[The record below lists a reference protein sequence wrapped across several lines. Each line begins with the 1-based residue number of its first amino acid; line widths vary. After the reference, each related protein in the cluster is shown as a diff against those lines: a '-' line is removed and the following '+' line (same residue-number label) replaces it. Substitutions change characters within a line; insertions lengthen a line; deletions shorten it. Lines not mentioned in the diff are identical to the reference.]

1 MTARVLVVDDI
12 ATNVKLLDA
21 MLSAEYFE
29 VVTASNGIEALEV
42 CARGQ
47 CDIVLLDVMM
57 PGMDGFEVCR
67 RLKQNPLTAQLPVIM
82 VTALDQ
88 RSDRL
93 KGLEAGADDFLTKPI
108 NELAL
113 ITRVKSLVRLKTLTD
128 QWMLRAGASSE
139 FTLADP
145 FEGAIA
151 SGEHGTILLVEDKES
166 RRNRIADSLTEAGHH
181 VDAESDPQ
189 EALFRVMEGRHDL
202 VIVSLDLADFDGLR
216 LCSQIRSLERTRLL
230 PILVIAQP
238 DATHRL
244 VRGLDLGVNDYLM
257 APIETNEMLA
267 RVRTQVR
274 RNRFM
279 ERLRDTAHLTMEM
292 AITDGLTGLHNRR
305 YLERHLAGLVDQAA
319 QRERPLSVLLLDIDF
334 FKQVNDT
341 HGHDAGDDVLREFSR
356 RVRRTVRSMDLV
368 CRLGGE
374 EFVVVMPDTDIR
386 LAAMVGERIRERIA
400 SQPFLIE
407 GGEEQIAITVSIGLA
422 ARLGSGDAQDSLLR
436 RADDAL
442 YKAKREG
449 RNRVSAAVA

>member
-1 MTARVLVVDDI
+1 MTARVLVVDDMP
-12 ATNVKLLDA
+12 ANVKLLEA
-21 MLSAEYFE
+21 ILSAEYFE
-29 VVTASNGIEALEV
+29 VVTASNGTDALAI
-42 CARGQ
+42 CGRGQ

-57 PGMDGFEVCR
+57 PDIDGFEVCR
-67 RLKQNPLTAQLPVIM
+67 RLKQNPQTAQLPVII

-88 RSDRL
+88 PSDRL

-128 QWMLRAGASSE
+128 QLMLRAAGSSE
-139 FTLADP
+139 LGIDDP
-145 FEGAIA
+145 FDGAVT
-151 SGEHGTILLVEDKES
+151 SGDHGKILLVEDMAS
-166 RRNRIADSLTEAGHH
+166 RRGRIVEGLGEAGHR
-181 VDAESDPQ
+181 VDVETDPQ
-189 EALFRVMEGRHDL
+189 EALFRAADGGYDL
-202 VIVSLDLADFDGLR
+202 VIVSLDLTGFDGLR

-238 DATHRL
+238 EETQRV
-244 VRGLDLGVNDYLM
+244 VRGLDLGVNDYLV
-257 APIETNEMLA
+257 APIDRNEMLA

-279 ERLRDTAHLTMEM
+279 QRIRDSVHLTMEM

-305 YLERHLAGLVDQAA
+305 YLERHLAGLVDQAR
-319 QRERPLSVLLLDIDF
+319 QRQRPLSLLLLDIDF

-341 HGHDAGDDVLREFSR
+341 HGHEAGDDVLREFSR
-356 RVRRTVRSMDLV
+356 RIRRTVRSVDLV

-374 EFVVVMPDTDIR
+374 EFVVVMPETEIR
-386 LAAMVGERIRERIA
+386 IAALVGERIRERIA

-407 GGEEQIAITVSIGLA
+407 GGEEKLDITVSIGLA
-422 ARLGSGDAQDSLLR
+422 ARGDAADQPETLLR

-442 YKAKREG
+442 YQAKREG
-449 RNRVSAAVA
+449 RNRVSAVA